1 MRHEAVEFAQPDF
14 GKMTIG
20 TRAMIGAAAVAMLA
34 LAAPAAAWAQ
44 QGFNGSVIGN
54 VYRDPASGCGYG
66 FGYSGPGCPYGG
78 YVCSASGSCYYRA
91 GPGNRFSGAA
101 WARRPLPSSQH

>member
-1 MRHEAVEFAQPDF
+1 
-14 GKMTIG
+14 MTG
-20 TRAMIGAAAVAMLA
+20 TRTIIGAAAAAVLV
-34 LAAPAAAWAQ
+34 LAASPAAWAQ

-78 YVCSASGSCYYRA
+78 YVCSAPGSCYYRA
-91 GPGNRFSGAA
+91 GTRNHFSDRDAEAGTAA
-101 WARRPLPSSQH
+101 ARRPAASPQH